1 MPIRFFFELSNI
13 NITPE
18 ILTTISNNPN
28 KIEVAT
34 ANSEDTPITLKITIA
49 AISLIPQPEKENGN
63 KADIKIKGTA
73 NK

>member
-34 ANSEDTPITLKITIA
+34 ANSEETPITLKITIA
-49 AISLIPQPEKENGN
+49 AISLIPQHEKE
-63 KADIKIKGTA
+63 KQR
-73 NK
+73 

>member
-1 MPIRFFFELSNI
+1 MLNCLFLILMPIRFFFELSNI

-34 ANSEDTPITLKITIA
+34 ANSEETPITLKITIA
-49 AISLIPQPEKENGN
+49 AISLIPQHEKE
-63 KADIKIKGTA
+63 KQR
-73 NK
+73 